1 MVACYLA
8 NRPHPNPLPE
18 GEWTKPR
25 GAILIV
31 VLVCLM
37 LATAMFVLVVRQA
50 LTQRQAME
58 ISQRCLQASWLA
70 EAGLERAAARL
81 AADPKYAGETWTL
94 SAAELAAGE
103 GGVVKI
109 EVKAITDRPERRLV
123 RVQADYPD
131 APEHR
136 CRQVKEIVVDRDAIR
151 SRGRT

>member
-1 MVACYLA
+1 
-8 NRPHPNPLPE
+8 
-18 GEWTKPR
+18 
-25 GAILIV
+25 
-31 VLVCLM
+31 M

-50 LTQRQAME
+50 LTERQAME
-58 ISQRCLQASWLA
+58 ASQRCLQASWLA

-81 AADPKYAGETWTL
+81 AADPKYAGETWPL

-109 EVKAITDRPERRLV
+109 EVKPIADRPERRSV

-131 APEHR
+131 APELR
-136 CRQVKEIVVDRDAIR
+136 CRQVKEIVVDRDAIQ